1 LPEFEWLAVK
11 ITQYGHG
18 ICSANG
24 EACDCVTADHA
35 SAITEERDRSGES
48 DTSRFL
54 VAGAKRVLWVRTQ
67 QGFLAEAMPRLR
79 QELAKAQNVIIE
91 SNSVMRF
98 VRPDL
103 YLSVLDPATED
114 FKSSAREYLD
124 RADVVLVHAASEA
137 AWKGVSLKPVADKPT
152 FPVVPPQYVS
162 PDLVEFVRNRVF
174 SGPKVPS

>member
-1 LPEFEWLAVK
+1 
-11 ITQYGHG
+11 
-18 ICSANG
+18 
-24 EACDCVTADHA
+24 
-35 SAITEERDRSGES
+35 
-48 DTSRFL
+48 
-54 VAGAKRVLWVRTQ
+54 
-67 QGFLAEAMPRLR
+67 M
-79 QELAKAQNVIIE
+79 IIE